1 MPSLK
6 TDNGETI
13 LEVPFLEPGQ
23 ENPEDIYTLKFK
35 TGATSGGLLRD
46 GACILP
52 FKTAYPHCPPS
63 THPFPPLTPAQLI
76 QVMQELVVEAVEIVD
91 GNIWIWFVGDM
102 EMPGVHG
109 DLVNLVLTP

>member
-23 ENPEDIYTLKFK
+23 EKPVDNYTLKFK
-35 TGATSGGLLRD
+35 TGATSGGLFRD
-46 GACILP
+46 GGCMLT
-52 FKTAYPHCPPS
+52 FTTAYPHCPPS

-91 GNIWIWFVGDM
+91 GNLWVWFVDDM
-102 EMPGVHG
+102 EMPGVPG
-109 DLVNLVLTP
+109 LLVKLVLTP